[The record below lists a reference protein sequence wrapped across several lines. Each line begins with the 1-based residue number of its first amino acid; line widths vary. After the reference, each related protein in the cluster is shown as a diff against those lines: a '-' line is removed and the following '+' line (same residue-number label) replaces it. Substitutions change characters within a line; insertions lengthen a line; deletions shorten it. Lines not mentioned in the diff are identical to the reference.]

1 MPYEPGR
8 FSVAT
13 HLEQCLHDIRK
24 ALDEAVEK
32 GHNENTTGA
41 AAWTALMKKALTDLG
56 QDPNY
61 TYKVATSQCSE
72 AEDTEW
78 LYDLVWYRQE
88 LSVWLTSKNPPSKFG
103 SLPLLTEVGLVAE
116 CEWHNDAVS
125 IRYDFEKLLLANAP
139 LRLMITCTNAPL
151 MVQQYFDYFEAAILQ
166 YRQGTPGA
174 RHLIAILVNDTV
186 EDTEQFVYRLLG

>member
-24 ALDEAVEK
+24 ALDEAVKK
-32 GHNENTTGA
+32 GHDEKATGS
-41 AAWTALMKKALTDLG
+41 AAWTALMKKALTRVGTCFD
-56 QDPNY
+56 
-61 TYKVATSQCSE
+61 YKVATTGC
-72 AEDTEW
+72 ADAHDTEW
-78 LYDLVWYRQE
+78 LYDLVWYRHE
-88 LSVWLTSKNPPSKFG
+88 PSVWLTAKDPETKSC
-103 SLPLLTEVGLVAE
+103 SLSLLTEVGLVAE
-116 CEWHNDAVS
+116 SEWHNDAVS
-125 IRYDFEKLLLANAP
+125 IRNDFEKLLLANAP

-174 RHLIAILVNDTV
+174 RYLIAILVNDTV
-186 EDTEQFVYRLLG
+186 ADTEQFVYRLLG

>member
-24 ALDEAVEK
+24 ALDEAVKK
-32 GHNENTTGA
+32 GHDEKATGS
-41 AAWTALMKKALTDLG
+41 AAWTALMKKALTRVGTCFD
-56 QDPNY
+56 
-61 TYKVATSQCSE
+61 YKVATTGC
-72 AEDTEW
+72 ADAHDTEW
-78 LYDLVWYRQE
+78 LYDLVWYRHE
-88 LSVWLTSKNPPSKFG
+88 PSVWLTAKDPETKSC
-103 SLPLLTEVGLVAE
+103 SLSLLTEV
-116 CEWHNDAVS
+116 
-125 IRYDFEKLLLANAP
+125 LLLANAP

-174 RHLIAILVNDTV
+174 RYLIAILVNDTV
-186 EDTEQFVYRLLG
+186 ADTEQFVYRLLG